1 MRGVATNI
9 PPRRKYVAMNVCTFA
24 CRRSF
29 SATTIVLFA
38 FERVEQVLVRV
49 RDGAVSAFDGGDSS
63 EEKNQVGVVEGWNAV
78 GRHGGR
84 SVSRRNATV
93 GFDDAADVCRLVCEC
108 VFGDWVCVSCAF
120 LVMCRFST

>member
-1 MRGVATNI
+1 
-9 PPRRKYVAMNVCTFA
+9 MNVGTFA

-63 EEKNQVGVVEGWNAV
+63 EEKNQVGVVEGWDAV
-78 GRHGGR
+78 GRYGGR
-84 SVSRRNATV
+84 SVRRRNATV
-93 GFDDAADVCRLVCEC
+93 GCGDATDVCRLMCVC
-108 VFGDWVCVSCAF
+108 VFGEWMCVSCAF
-120 LVMCRFST
+120 LVMCRLST